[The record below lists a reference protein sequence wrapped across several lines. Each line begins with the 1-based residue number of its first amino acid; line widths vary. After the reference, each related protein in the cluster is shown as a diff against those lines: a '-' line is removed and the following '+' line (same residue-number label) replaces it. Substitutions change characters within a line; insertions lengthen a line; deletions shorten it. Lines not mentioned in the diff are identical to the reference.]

1 MLYSND
7 CQNITVNDTSIDN
20 NTAKFNSAAT
30 LISST
35 ASFDNWRVIGNQA
48 GEATV
53 QTMYSSV
60 KINNTV
66 LDGNEGSLVT
76 NGFQLINSDVEIR
89 NSLVQNSY
97 SATTEAGFFNIMI
110 QSNLRLLE
118 NTMIRNITALTNGLL
133 LSGTQ
138 SNVTFGNNV
147 TIVDC
152 ASLSSEA
159 TISIVNSPNFMVNDT
174 YIAT

>member
-1 MLYSND
+1 
-7 CQNITVNDTSIDN
+7 
-20 NTAKFNSAAT
+20 
-30 LISST
+30 
-35 ASFDNWRVIGNQA
+35 
-48 GEATV
+48 
-53 QTMYSSV
+53 MYSSV

-66 LDGNEGSLVT
+66 LDGNQGSLVS

-89 NSLVQNSY
+89 NSLIQNSY

-110 QSNLRLLE
+110 QSNLRLLD
-118 NTMIRNITALTNGLL
+118 NTVIRNITALTNGLL

-152 ASLSSEA
+152 TSLSSEP
-159 TISIVNSPNFMVNDT
+159 TI
-174 YIAT
+174 